1 MPDNFIYEEG
11 EEDTDEMV
19 TEYVIPGLPFL
30 SKNLAI
36 GGGAITGGKLERDV
50 RLYDKKAKS
59 YLEKI
64 VSEARLM
71 ERTELNIP
79 DPLVFW
85 LAQVQVLDS
94 VLNCSFYY

>member
-1 MPDNFIYEEG
+1 MKRERKILTRWSLSTSFQGSPSSPKNF
-11 EEDTDEMV
+11 
-19 TEYVIPGLPFL
+19 
-30 SKNLAI
+30 AI

-64 VSEARLM
+64 VSEARLS